1 MVRIAEISVAL
12 GVAVMIVTLA
22 VIMGFKREVTRKIVG
37 FGAHVAVTDVGSV
50 HAPDGEPVRRTPHL
64 ERLLRRTEGFVSMSP
79 YVLKSGVVKTRDAV
93 VGLLLKGVDASYDGT
108 FFRECLEEGELPRT
122 GDSVRTKDLLVSRA
136 TADLLCAGVGD
147 RVEMLFVGE
156 DAAPRRDRF
165 RISGIYRSGMEELD
179 RTVALTDL
187 RNVQR
192 LWDWDDDRVTGY
204 EIRLDGL
211 EGADGAAR
219 RLELDLLYDEA
230 GETERLA
237 AMSIRDRYPNI
248 FDWLKAHD
256 VNAAVIIG
264 IMLLVALFNM
274 ASALLILVLERTRM
288 VGLLKTMGMR
298 DGAVQRIFLWRAAFI
313 VLRGLAW
320 GNDAGLA
327 LCLVQQGWHVAK
339 LSAEGYMLSEVPV
352 ALSWSWWLPLN
363 AGAVAA
369 IVLLL
374 ALPAR
379 VVSTVG
385 PDEAIRYE

>member
-219 RLELDLLYDEA
+219 RLKLQPLSIVAAGGIVRLLY
-230 GETERLA
+230 
-237 AMSIRDRYPNI
+237 
-248 FDWLKAHD
+248 
-256 VNAAVIIG
+256 
-264 IMLLVALFNM
+264 
-274 ASALLILVLERTRM
+274 
-288 VGLLKTMGMR
+288 
-298 DGAVQRIFLWRAAFI
+298 
-313 VLRGLAW
+313 
-320 GNDAGLA
+320 
-327 LCLVQQGWHVAK
+327 
-339 LSAEGYMLSEVPV
+339 
-352 ALSWSWWLPLN
+352 
-363 AGAVAA
+363 
-369 IVLLL
+369 
-374 ALPAR
+374 
-379 VVSTVG
+379 
-385 PDEAIRYE
+385 

>member
-1 MVRIAEISVAL
+1 M
-12 GVAVMIVTLA
+12 
-22 VIMGFKREVTRKIVG
+22 
-37 FGAHVAVTDVGSV
+37 
-50 HAPDGEPVRRTPHL
+50 
-64 ERLLRRTEGFVSMSP
+64 
-79 YVLKSGVVKTRDAV
+79 
-93 VGLLLKGVDASYDGT
+93 
-108 FFRECLEEGELPRT
+108 
-122 GDSVRTKDLLVSRA
+122 
-136 TADLLCAGVGD
+136 
-147 RVEMLFVGE
+147 
-156 DAAPRRDRF
+156 
-165 RISGIYRSGMEELD
+165 
-179 RTVALTDL
+179 
-187 RNVQR
+187 
-192 LWDWDDDRVTGY
+192 
-204 EIRLDGL
+204 
-211 EGADGAAR
+211 
-219 RLELDLLYDEA
+219 LYDEA

-320 GNDAGLA
+320 GNAAGLA

>member
-1 MVRIAEISVAL
+1 MVRIAQIAVAL
-12 GVAVMIVTLA
+12 GMAVMIVTLA
-22 VIMGFKREVTRKIVG
+22 VVMGFKREVTRRLVG
-37 FGAHVAVTDVGSV
+37 FGAHVVVTDAGSI

-64 ERLLRRTEGFVSMSP
+64 ERMLRSAEGFVSMNP
-79 YVLKSGVVKTRDAV
+79 YALRSGVVKTPDAV
-93 VGLLLKGVDASYDGT
+93 VGLMLKGVDAAFDDA
-108 FFRECLEEGELPRT
+108 FFRACLEEGELPRT
-122 GDSVRTKDLLVSRA
+122 GDSIRTKDLLLSRT
-136 TADLLCAGVGD
+136 TADLLRAGVGD
-147 RVEMLFVGE
+147 RIEMLFVGE

-192 LWDWDDDRVTGY
+192 LCGWGDGLVTGY
-204 EIRLDGL
+204 EIRLADL
-211 EGADGAAR
+211 DGADGAAR
-219 RLELDLLYDEA
+219 RLELDLLGDEA
-230 GETERLA
+230 DETQRLA
-237 AMSIRDRYPNI
+237 AVSIRDRYPNL

-256 VNAAVIIG
+256 VNAAVVIG

-274 ASALLILVLERTRM
+274 ASALLVLVLERTRM
-288 VGLLKTMGMR
+288 VGLLKAMGMR

-320 GNDAGLA
+320 GNAVGAA
-327 LCLVQQGWHVAK
+327 LCLVQQQWHVVK
-339 LSAEGYMLSEVPV
+339 LSAEGYMLTEVPV
-352 ALSWSWWLPLN
+352 ALAWSWWLPLN

-379 VVSTVG
+379 VVSTIRPG
-385 PDEAIRYE
+385 EAVRYE